1 MCTHASSAHCYYSS
15 RHFQGG
21 IQKSLEV
28 LSFRGHPK
36 EMRVCAPLLFSPQ
49 GFLIG
54 LLLLQLLGHP
64 QTSAFSVD
72 NFGFK
77 DSHLL
82 KSKTAFQRAFPPLAA
97 VTLKFC
103 TIFVCTVLTYVY
115 FVCVHM
121 YVCVCVFVK
130 NQSLAFMQRGMLPN
144 KCAYKLLFIE
154 NVTIMAT

>member
-1 MCTHASSAHCYYSS
+1 MQAVHIVTILPDISRVEYRRVWRFFLFVVIPKRCRCVLLCYFLPRAFWLVCCSYSCWVI
-15 RHFQGG
+15 H
-21 IQKSLEV
+21 KLV
-28 LSFRGHPK
+28 L
-36 EMRVCAPLLFSPQ
+36 
-49 GFLIG
+49 FLWII
-54 LLLLQLLGHP
+54 LV
-64 QTSAFSVD
+64 SKIAM
-72 NFGFK
+72 
-77 DSHLL
+77 
-82 KSKTAFQRAFPPLAA
+82 KSKTAFQRAFPPLAS

-115 FVCVHM
+115 FACIHM

>member
-28 LSFRGHPK
+28 LSFRGHSKRCRCVLLCCFLP
-36 EMRVCAPLLFSPQ
+36 RAFWLVCCSYSCWVIHKLVLFLWIILVSK
-49 GFLIG
+49 I
-54 LLLLQLLGHP
+54 
-64 QTSAFSVD
+64 AM
-72 NFGFK
+72 
-77 DSHLL
+77 

-115 FVCVHM
+115 FACIHM

-130 NQSLAFMQRGMLPN
+130 NQSLAFMQIGMLPN